1 MPANQKPSVTGDI
14 ADAQRT
20 ALHRGKRTSGRVNGA
35 TEEGSKLKRHGAA
48 RGQRKAVVVGINDYN
63 GDANDLPSC
72 INDANAFREVLEND
86 YSFNQVV
93 QFVDGEATVAAVT
106 AALQDLFKGASPDD
120 RLVFFFSG
128 HGTTSQRA
136 GIMEECIVL
145 HDGYLFDDAIS
156 QMTQALPPGILTLVM
171 DSCYS
176 GGLEKRLLTPV
187 FKGFVVSERAQVKA
201 YTRPDH
207 QQFVAHIDAQDSA
220 TAIKRFG
227 ESVFSRTT
235 PIIADALDPIIGFQA
250 FAPAPVSDEIRQVQM
265 KGVLLSACLETETAA
280 ASTALTEGK
289 SAFTFALLRSLK
301 KLGAGATL
309 AALVEATQSTI
320 KSIGLTQTPLLKEP
334 QHPAGLRF
342 RSFIEFGA
350 PKDVGQAEASTDIMS
365 SLLAYFK
372 RSLPGGQT
380 MDASA
385 LIQLLLNAVSKD
397 YRPPQQNPQQ
407 KFLGIDDA
415 VLIPAIVS
423 LVTAAMKGQQPAGAE
438 KSVLGDVIR
447 IAGGL
452 IKAPQPVEQKL
463 FGIDD
468 AILIPAIV
476 SVVTAAIKGQQPVG
490 VQKSDI
496 GDAIRLAGSLIKAP
510 QPVEQK
516 LFGID
521 DAILIPAIV
530 SVVTA
535 AIKGQQPAGAEKS
548 VIGDAI
554 RLAGSV
560 IKAPQPVEQKLF
572 GIDDAILIPAV
583 ASVIT
588 AAIKGQQPAE
598 AGKRTLSD
606 LMAAAAA

>member
-1 MPANQKPSVTGDI
+1 M
-14 ADAQRT
+14 ADTRRT
-20 ALHRGKRTSGRVNGA
+20 AASLDGGKRTSGRVNGVA
-35 TEEGSKLKRHGAA
+35 ADGSKVQRHGAA

-63 GDANDLPSC
+63 GNANNLPSC
-72 INDANAFREVLEND
+72 INDADAFREVLEKD
-86 YSFNQVV
+86 YSFDQVV
-93 QFVDGEATVAAVT
+93 QFVDGKATVEAVT
-106 AALQDLFKGASPDD
+106 TALQDLFRDASLDD

-145 HDGYLFDDAIS
+145 YDGYLFDDAIS
-156 QMTQALPPGILTLVM
+156 QMTQTLPPGVLTLVM
-171 DSCYS
+171 DSCFS

-187 FKGFVVSERAQVKA
+187 FKGFGVAERAQVKA
-201 YTRPDH
+201 YTRPNH
-207 QQFVAHIDAQDSA
+207 QRFLAHIEAQDSA
-220 TAIKRFG
+220 MAIKRFG
-227 ESVFSRTT
+227 ESVFSRTS
-235 PIIADALDPIIGFQA
+235 PIIANALDPIIGFQA
-250 FAPAPVSDEIRQVQM
+250 LAPAPVSDETRQVQM

-289 SAFTFALLRSLK
+289 SAFTFALLHSLK

-342 RSFIEFGA
+342 RSFIDFEA

-365 SLLAYFK
+365 NLLSYFK
-372 RSLPGGQT
+372 RSLPGGHT

-385 LIQLLLNAVSKD
+385 LIQLLLNAANKD
-397 YRPPQQNPQQ
+397 YRPPQQ
-407 KFLGIDDA
+407 KLFGLDDA
-415 VLIPAIVS
+415 ILIPALASMI
-423 LVTAAMKGQQPAGAE
+423 TAAIKGQQPGGAD
-438 KSVLGDVIR
+438 KSVLGDAIR

-452 IKAPQPVEQKL
+452 IKGPQPVEQKL

-476 SVVTAAIKGQQPVG
+476 SVVTAAIKGQQPIG
-490 VQKSDI
+490 ADKSVL
-496 GDAIRLAGSLIKAP
+496 GDVIRIAGGLIKGP
-510 QPVEQK
+510 QPAEQK

-535 AIKGQQPAGAEKS
+535 AIKGQQPVGADKS
-548 VIGDAI
+548 VLGDVI
-554 RLAGSV
+554 RIAGGL
-560 IKAPQPVEQKLF
+560 IKGPQPAEQKLF

-583 ASVIT
+583 ASVVT
-588 AAIKGQQPAE
+588 AAIKGQQPGG
-598 AGKRTLSD
+598 AGARTLSD
-606 LMAAAAA
+606 VMAAAAA

>member
-20 ALHRGKRTSGRVNGA
+20 AVSLDGRKRTSGRVNGA
-35 TEEGSKLKRHGAA
+35 TEEDSKLERHGAA

-72 INDANAFREVLEND
+72 INDANAFREVLEKD
-86 YSFNQVV
+86 YSFNQIV
-93 QFVDGEATVAAVT
+93 QFVDGDATVAAVT

-171 DSCYS
+171 DSCFS

-187 FKGFVVSERAQVKA
+187 FKGFGVSERAQVKA
-201 YTRPDH
+201 YTRPNH

-227 ESVFSRTT
+227 ESVFSRSS
-235 PIIADALDPIIGFQA
+235 PIIATALDPIIGFQA
-250 FAPAPVSDEIRQVQM
+250 LAPAPVSDETRQVQM

-385 LIQLLLNAVSKD
+385 LIQLLLNAVNKD
-397 YRPPQQNPQQ
+397 YRPPQ
-407 KFLGIDDA
+407 
-415 VLIPAIVS
+415 
-423 LVTAAMKGQQPAGAE
+423 
-438 KSVLGDVIR
+438 
-447 IAGGL
+447 
-452 IKAPQPVEQKL
+452 QKL

-490 VQKSDI
+490 AEKSVL
-496 GDAIRLAGSLIKAP
+496 GDVIRIAGGLIKGP

-548 VIGDAI
+548 AIGDAI

-560 IKAPQPVEQKLF
+560 IKGSQPVEQKLF
-572 GIDDAILIPAV
+572 GIDDAILIPAI
-583 ASVIT
+583 ASVVT
-588 AAIKGQQPAE
+588 AAIKGQQPGE
-598 AGKRTLSD
+598 AGKRTLSEV
-606 LMAAAAA
+606 MAAAAA